1 MIGAAAIGAGI
12 KMLGGLAS
20 YGIRQR
26 EARRQQQT
34 AEDAQTEQARLARA
48 ARAGL
53 PAFAIGEAG
62 RRAYMT
68 SQQDLAGDVARRE
81 AERAGGTTIA
91 ALTSAGSKAAL
102 GGVGAAAQGQSDALA
117 NVAAESQKRRMEGE
131 QTFAQQEQDV
141 LDANLQAQR
150 DLGLFDYG
158 RALGLGDEATASL
171 EAARGLESANQM
183 SLIQDIASAGS
194 GATDLIGQGLGNNG
208 IDDNTKAEKG
218 AKVKKTPGEFSHRS
232 NPIDLMRNGAK
243 VGEVTGGE
251 LIFNPEQS
259 GKIERLASEGD
270 TPLHAYL
277 RDLFRKFNS
286 KK

>member
-1 MIGAAAIGAGI
+1 MWGQLIGAGI
-12 KMLGGLAS
+12 NMIGGAIS
-20 YGIRQR
+20 YDQAQK

-34 AEDAQTEQARLARA
+34 ASDAQTEQARLAKA

-53 PAFAIGEAG
+53 PVFAMGDAA
-62 RRAYMT
+62 RRSYMT

-117 NVAAESQKRRMEGE
+117 NVAAASQERRMAGE
-131 QTFAQQEQDV
+131 QTFATAEQKV
-141 LDANLQAQR
+141 LDANIGAQR
-150 DLGLFDYG
+150 ELGLFDYG
-158 RALGLGDEATASL
+158 RALGLGDDATAAL
-171 EAARGLESANQM
+171 EAARGQEAANRQN
-183 SLIQDIASAGS
+183 LIGDLTGAASG
-194 GATDLIGQGLGNNG
+194 GFDLLGQGLGNNG
-208 IDDNTKAEKG
+208 IDDNLKAARG
-218 AKVKKTPGEFSHRS
+218 AKVNKTPGEFSHRT

-259 GKIERLASEGD
+259 GKIERMASEGN
-270 TPLHAYL
+270 TPLHSYL

>member
-1 MIGAAAIGAGI
+1 M
-12 KMLGGLAS
+12 
-20 YGIRQR
+20 
-26 EARRQQQT
+26 
-34 AEDAQTEQARLARA
+34 
-48 ARAGL
+48 
-53 PAFAIGEAG
+53 
-62 RRAYMT
+62 
-68 SQQDLAGDVARRE
+68 
-81 AERAGGTTIA
+81 
-91 ALTSAGSKAAL
+91 
-102 GGVGAAAQGQSDALA
+102 DALA

-158 RALGLGDEATASL
+158 RALGLGDDATAAL
-171 EAARGLESANQM
+171 EAARGLEAANIQN
-183 SLIQDIASAGS
+183 LIGDLTSAGS
-194 GATDLIGQGLGNNG
+194 GATDLIGQGLSKNN
-208 IDDNTKAEKG
+208 IKAAKG
-218 AKVKKTPGEFSHRS
+218 AKVNKTPGEFSHRT